1 MSKIEKLTMIGID
14 IVGLD
19 WLDKIVA
26 GTIRA
31 VDLTGG
37 RYFEA
42 NCDFILF
49 SPHLIM
55 PQHSNCLTREIPTAN
70 RIAQTLNLHQAW
82 L

>member
-1 MSKIEKLTMIGID
+1 MSKIEKLTLIEID
-14 IVGLD
+14 MVGLD

-37 RYFEA
+37 CYFEA

-49 SPHLIM
+49 
-55 PQHSNCLTREIPTAN
+55 PT
-70 RIAQTLNLHQAW
+70 
-82 L
+82 